1 MTTTIDNTQDILDSR
16 DIFERIEELES
27 TRDSFFEEN
36 NITPNEIGNMNN
48 PKYAEWEESDDA
60 KELSDLSSFMDD
72 FKGYGGDEQ
81 WRGDWY
87 PVTIIRDSYFVDY
100 TEELITDCGYISK
113 DFPSWI
119 AIDWEKTAEA
129 VQQDYTS
136 AEFDGVTYWAR

>member
-1 MTTTIDNTQDILDSR
+1 MTRDISNTEDMLDSR
-16 DIFERIEELES
+16 DIFARIEELEAEKES
-27 TRDSFFEEN
+27 MLEDVPASEYGNPEN
-36 NITPNEIGNMNN
+36 E
-48 PKYAEWEESDDA
+48 KWVAWEESDEFTEL
-60 KELSDLSSFMDD
+60 KNLSDFMEE

-87 PVTIIRDSYFVDY
+87 PVTIIRDSYFEEY
-100 TEELITDCGYISK
+100 TEELVTDCGYISR

-119 AIDWEKTAEA
+119 VIDWKETAEN

>member
-1 MTTTIDNTQDILDSR
+1 MQTIDNNQDILDSR

-27 TRDSFFEEN
+27 IRDSFFEDN

-48 PKYAEWEESDDA
+48 PKYVEWEESDDA
-60 KELSDLSSFMDD
+60 KELNDLSSFMED
-72 FKGYGGDEQ
+72 FKGCGGDEQ

-87 PVTIIRDSYFVDY
+87 PVTIIRDSYFEEY

-119 AIDWEKTAEA
+119 AIDWEKTANA